1 MVVCPVATW
10 SGLTGGAVVL
20 QDVVLNTTALDAA
33 AEKAGREAEALDASG
48 GRSRQA
54 GTQGEGM
61 QYASPTS

>member
-1 MVVCPVATW
+1 M
-10 SGLTGGAVVL
+10 VL